1 MDMDFEKGLGPK
13 IGDAKMNET
22 KPESL
27 VDTTDSLEAVSVFR
41 AWKNFFFLVT
51 ICCLLLLQALFWL
64 VDLEFVKAEIKPAAD
79 LTEQSAVADSPPLQ
93 ELGTAEPV
101 TVEIPQDVNEIQQA
115 AQQVAEEPISA
126 TPTESREEET
136 GLFGA
141 ITYKHVAWLI
151 RLLDFVLILAA
162 ILYCLTM
169 LFCLKVSMLGRLGGI
184 NHITRAF
191 FLSLVFVVLLMPWQ
205 KFFGNAVKGAIYL
218 PGELQRWLNWYGTD
232 SSGVF
237 AAALHY
243 LRFTGYWFLVL
254 LLLVLSMSRS
264 SRWAKATLRR
274 LEVI

>member
-1 MDMDFEKGLGPK
+1 MDMDFEKGLEPR
-13 IGDAKMNET
+13 IGDVKMNET

-41 AWKNFFFLVT
+41 AWKNFLFVVT
-51 ICCLLLLQALFWL
+51 VCCLLLLQVLFW
-64 VDLEFVKAEIKPAAD
+64 VADLELVKAETGPESD
-79 LTEQSAVADSPPLQ
+79 QPEQSAVVTLQ
-93 ELGTAEPV
+93 PSQDLGTTEPV
-101 TVEIPQDVNEIQQA
+101 TVEVPQDVNEIQQA
-115 AQQVAEEPISA
+115 ARQVAEEPA
-126 TPTESREEET
+126 TPPPAETQEQKT
-136 GLFGA
+136 GLLA
-141 ITYKHVAWLI
+141 TIKYEHVAWLI
-151 RLLDFVLILAA
+151 RFLDFVLILAG

-169 LFCLKVSMLGRLGGI
+169 LFCLTVSMLGRLGGI

-205 KFFGNAVKGAIYL
+205 KLFGSAVKGAIYL
-218 PGELQRWLNWYGTD
+218 PGELQQWLNWYGTG
-232 SSGVF
+232 SSGIF

-243 LRFTGYWFLVL
+243 LRFTGYWFIVL